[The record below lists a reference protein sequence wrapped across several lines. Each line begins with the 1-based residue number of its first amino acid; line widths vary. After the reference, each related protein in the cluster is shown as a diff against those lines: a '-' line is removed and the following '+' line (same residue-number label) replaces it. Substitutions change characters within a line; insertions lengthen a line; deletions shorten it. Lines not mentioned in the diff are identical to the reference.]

1 MKNSSIDFKKDTGIV
16 YVCKDSI
23 VYVYSAE
30 MKIIDEIS
38 LDISILENEEATY
51 FRFCEVNKT
60 FHVIVGY
67 KVHRRISSGYS
78 EGTYYYKFKDNGDF
92 ISRIA
97 LTQDTIILNQNSD
110 NSFDLLY
117 NSDSWGMH
125 HFYEG
130 DWKIVPKDRDSNWV
144 DLSLEYVQESENV
157 PYEYITFPVSTN
169 RPNQF
174 AFIATHANYGSQ
186 GVQIVNLNQLNK
198 LEIVYEILD
207 TEEDGLFRYLT
218 FNPTGDKFAFLLL
231 DYRKNTCSILEYS
244 TKDNSRPLQWFK
256 ADFNV
261 KRELTNLD
269 NVENTHYL
277 NENLLG
283 IVKYGSIVVFNLELG
298 QSEEVLKRDINSPY
312 KLNTNSILY
321 YHEGELILREY

>member
-16 YVCKDSI
+16 YECKGSK

-60 FHVIVGY
+60 FHLIVGY
-67 KVHRRISSGYS
+67 KVNWRIIYGSS
-78 EGTYYYKFKDNGDF
+78 EGTHYYKFKDNGDF

-97 LTQDTIILNQNSD
+97 LTQETIILNQNSD

-125 HFYEG
+125 HFYKG
-130 DWKIVPKDRDSNWV
+130 DWKIVPKHKDSNWI
-144 DLSLEYVQESENV
+144 DLSLEYVQKSENV
-157 PYEYITFPVSTN
+157 PYEYITFPVTTN

-174 AFIATHANYGSQ
+174 AFITTNANYGSQ

-198 LEIVYEILD
+198 LEMVYEIFD

-218 FNPTGDKFAFLLL
+218 FNPTGDKFVILV
-231 DYRKNTCSILEYS
+231 YTENTCSILEYS
-244 TKDNSRPLQWFK
+244 TKDNSRPLQLFK

-261 KRELTNLD
+261 KMELTNLD

-298 QSEEVLKRDINSPY
+298 QSEEILKRDINSPY
-312 KLNTNSILY
+312 KLDKNAILY